1 MAVIGFW
8 GGDPKETGQTLS
20 ATAIATYMCVEH
32 NLRTLLIDATFH
44 DDTMERCFWRVGQD
58 ANRSTVQ
65 MLNKGKIDISSGAEG
80 LVSAIAS
87 NKAAPEVI
95 TNFTRVVFKNRLDVL
110 CGLKTDIPT
119 EFNKSLMLYKD
130 LLLFSSKYYDL
141 VFIDLEKTL
150 NKETTRVLLENCHVI
165 VYNFSPNLRQI
176 STYLTD
182 MKKNPELLKKEKV
195 IPLLSKADDKSKY
208 NAKNVT
214 KFIKNKKEIN
224 SVPYS
229 PIFMEAASEAG
240 VANFYLQAR
249 LSAATSARN
258 SLFLNAVDKTCL
270 KINKKLE
277 ELKYIV

>member
-8 GGDPKETGQTLS
+8 GGDTKESGQTLS

-32 NLRTLLIDATFH
+32 NLRTLLVDATFH
-44 DDTMERCFWRVGQD
+44 DDTMERCFWRVGND
-58 ANRSTVQ
+58 NKSTVA

-87 NKAAPEVI
+87 NKTTPEII

-110 CGLKTDIPT
+110 CGLKTNVPT
-119 EFNKSLMLYKD
+119 EFTKSLMLYKD
-130 LLLFSSKYYDL
+130 LLLFANKYYDL

-150 NKETTRVLLENCHVI
+150 SKETTRVLLENCHVI
-165 VYNFSPNLRQI
+165 VYSFSPNLRQI

-182 MKKNPELLKKEKV
+182 MRKNSDILKPEKV

-208 NAKNVT
+208 NQKNVT
-214 KFIKNKKEIN
+214 RFIKNKKEVAA
-224 SVPYS
+224 VPYS

-258 SLFLNAVDKTCL
+258 SLFLKSVDNTCKT
-270 KINKKLE
+270 INKKLE
-277 ELKYIV
+277 ELKFIV

>member
-8 GGDPKETGQTLS
+8 GGDTKESGQTLS

-32 NLRTLLIDATFH
+32 NLRTLLIDANFH
-44 DDTMERCFWRVGQD
+44 DDTMERCFWRVGND
-58 ANRSTVQ
+58 NKSTVA

-87 NKAAPEVI
+87 NKTTPEII

-110 CGLKTDIPT
+110 CGLKTNVQT
-119 EFNKSLMLYKD
+119 EFTKSLMLYKD
-130 LLLFSSKYYDL
+130 LLLFANKYYDL

-150 NKETTRVLLENCHVI
+150 AKETTRVLLENCHVI
-165 VYNFSPNLRQI
+165 VYSFSPNLRQI
-176 STYLTD
+176 STYLNDMRKNTD
-182 MKKNPELLKKEKV
+182 ILKQEKV

-208 NAKNVT
+208 NLKNVT
-214 KFIKNKKEIN
+214 RFIKSRKEIA

-249 LSAATSARN
+249 LSAVTSARN
-258 SLFLNAVDKTCL
+258 SLFLKAVDNTCKT
-270 KINKKLE
+270 INKKLE

>member
-8 GGDPKETGQTLS
+8 GGDTKESGQTLS

-32 NLRTLLIDATFH
+32 NLRSLLIDANFH
-44 DDTMERCFWRVGQD
+44 DDTMERCFWRVGNESKS
-58 ANRSTVQ
+58 AVA

-87 NKAAPEVI
+87 NKTTPEII

-110 CGLKTDIPT
+110 CGLKTEVPT
-119 EFNKSLMLYKD
+119 EFTKSLMLYKD
-130 LLLFSSKYYDL
+130 LLLFANKYYDL

-165 VYNFSPNLRQI
+165 VYSFSPNLRQI
-176 STYLTD
+176 STYLSD
-182 MKKNPELLKKEKV
+182 MNKNPELLKAEKV

-208 NAKNVT
+208 NQKNVT
-214 KFIKNKKEIN
+214 RYIKNRKEIA

-258 SLFLNAVDKTCL
+258 SLFLKAVDSTCKT
-270 KINKKLE
+270 INKKLE